1 MPKTIHVG
9 CKFHTMSSVAG
20 YGTAPAS
27 LRELDG
33 KEEYYHELT
42 VSDMVVD

>member
-9 CKFHTMSSVAG
+9 CELHTIRSMAG
-20 YGTAPAS
+20 NGTAPAP
-27 LRELDG
+27 LRQLDG